1 MNQNEY
7 YLKRDINL
15 KGSINVPWRTNHKF
29 RNMLKLLPTRIYV
42 DPSVRWKLQSFDVG
56 QRERRG
62 REGKKISLSFQA
74 LPVLYSYMQQSNVP
88 QLEGNSICAAVRN
101 AKYIP
106 EYMVTGRKYTQCRG
120 TCLKELESSF
130 PFPFAKCVIS
140 FQLFTTCS
148 RNVDRRIEES
158 FEKKKRPCQISTS
171 INQGTKQLF
180 LRNPPPLL

>member
-1 MNQNEY
+1 MKTAK
-7 YLKRDINL
+7 LRRWS
-15 KGSINVPWRTNHKF
+15 KGKE
-29 RNMLKLLPTRIYV
+29 
-42 DPSVRWKLQSFDVG
+42 G
-56 QRERRG
+56 EG
-62 REGKKISLSFQA
+62 GKKISLSFQA

-106 EYMVTGRKYTQCRG
+106 EYMATGRKYTQCRG
-120 TCLKELESSF
+120 TCPKELESSF

-158 FEKKKRPCQISTS
+158 FEKKNVHVKFPRRL
-171 INQGTKQLF
+171 TKGQSNYSLVTHCF
-180 LRNPPPLL
+180 KEKPWREALIETRWRY

>member
-1 MNQNEY
+1 MYHGE
-7 YLKRDINL
+7 LIINFETCWNYTNICWSISEMKTAKL
-15 KGSINVPWRTNHKF
+15 RRWSKGKE
-29 RNMLKLLPTRIYV
+29 
-42 DPSVRWKLQSFDVG
+42 G
-56 QRERRG
+56 EG
-62 REGKKISLSFQA
+62 GKKISLSFQA

-106 EYMVTGRKYTQCRG
+106 EYMATGRKYTQCRG
-120 TCLKELESSF
+120 TCPKELESSF

-148 RNVDRRIEES
+148 RNLDRRIEES
-158 FEKKKRPCQISTS
+158 FEEKKRPCQISTS

>member
-1 MNQNEY
+1 MYHGELIINFETCWNY
-7 YLKRDINL
+7 YLHEYMLIHQWDENCKASTL
-15 KGSINVPWRTNHKF
+15 VKGK
-29 RNMLKLLPTRIYV
+29 
-42 DPSVRWKLQSFDVG
+42 G
-56 QRERRG
+56 G
-62 REGKKISLSFQA
+62 GGGGKKISLSFQA

-120 TCLKELESSF
+120 TCPKELESSF

-148 RNVDRRIEES
+148 RNLDRRIEES
-158 FEKKKRPCQISTS
+158 FEEKKRPCQISTS

-180 LRNPPPLL
+180 PRNPPPLL